1 MENIN
6 VLYIWWDRGCT
17 YILIRWD
24 LVSLLARSRS
34 RTQYRWVGKGAR
46 MHARFGPF
54 RLDRKLRA
62 TNNRP
67 FDQ

>member
-1 MENIN
+1 MENIAG
-6 VLYIWWDRGCT
+6 I
-17 YILIRWD
+17 
-24 LVSLLARSRS
+24 SSRS
-34 RTQYRWVGKGAR
+34 FSFPHTVYRWTERVGKGAR